1 MESISVTATNLL
13 KKEINALLRRGY
25 YSNEGELIKDAIKA
39 FIDAKP
45 ELRTEVAIELYS
57 RGDVSLGG
65 AAGVAKLTIEEMK
78 GLLASKGIAIRRGYA
93 TVDELAKKTQELRK
107 IRRVR

>member
-1 MESISVTATNLL
+1 MESISFTATNLL

-65 AAGVAKLTIEEMK
+65 AAGGCKAYY
-78 GLLASKGIAIRRGYA
+78 RR
-93 TVDELAKKTQELRK
+93 DEGAFS
-107 IRRVR
+107 